1 MAATITESP
10 AGKEPKTAAS
20 PSGRVKMVTSSRAV
34 RRHSSAG
41 VGDPIGGGGV
51 LVITVAV
58 AVGWGSVGV
67 AGGGEAVEVSAIGSV
82 GVAEGLSTVFVGGG
96 NVGVLMAAVS
106 AGMPAG
112 VLVGVSRLGAASPS
126 QPTKSRKSKKIRET

>member
-1 MAATITESP
+1 
-10 AGKEPKTAAS
+10 
-20 PSGRVKMVTSSRAV
+20 MVTSSRAV

-41 VGDPIGGGGV
+41 VGDPV
-51 LVITVAV
+51 
-58 AVGWGSVGV
+58 
-67 AGGGEAVEVSAIGSV
+67 GGGEAVEVSAIGSV